1 MSPIDSLRKG
11 LDRLSQL
18 DSLYESEMPYS
29 SSSLFEAASY
39 HFNHPGKSFR
49 AQLALSSGDVL
60 FQNQKDSLHWAAA
73 CELLHNASLIH
84 DDISDAST
92 HRRGQ
97 SSINHKFGTDMAL
110 CLGDWMVAKAFELA
124 SRNHTHGGQLAALL
138 AKAMQDTC
146 SGQSSDVKQSRCAT
160 VAEWQTIAKGKTAP
174 LLASP
179 IKGAAISADLET
191 NLDRVD
197 ELVAL
202 CGLAYQGRND
212 INDIVP
218 STHRSCDLDGRKPNL
233 VVSLYAD
240 TDEAHKQCFHQWYT
254 SPDQDRVGK
263 WQKSIASSDA
273 IATANEFVDQWLE
286 QADLLVSLLPPQLQS
301 VASGLISSVKLTAV
315 LEQQEQTA

>member
-1 MSPIDSLRKG
+1 
-11 LDRLSQL
+11 
-18 DSLYESEMPYS
+18 
-29 SSSLFEAASY
+29 
-39 HFNHPGKSFR
+39 
-49 AQLALSSGDVL
+49 
-60 FQNQKDSLHWAAA
+60 
-73 CELLHNASLIH
+73 
-84 DDISDAST
+84 
-92 HRRGQ
+92 
-97 SSINHKFGTDMAL
+97 MAL

-124 SRNHTHGGQLAALL
+124 SRNHSHGGQLAALL

-160 VAEWQTIAKGKTAP
+160 LSDWQTIARGKTAP
-174 LLASP
+174 LLAAP

-254 SPDQDRVGK
+254 SQDQDCVRK

-273 IATANEFVDQWLE
+273 IATANKFVDQWLE
-286 QADLLVSLLPPQLQS
+286 QADLLVSLLPQQLQS